1 MGPWRQEVDL
11 FPVLKGGG
19 LVTLSVSERE
29 TIRNLRTKWQSRTL
43 DDELNLRYYKGQQR
57 LEQIGLTIPPS
68 LRKFTVVANWPR
80 VVVDTIVGRQ
90 RVRSLIL
97 PGEDTADPRLRAI
110 WDANNMQAHLKMFL
124 RDRCVYGRS
133 FLSVGTNERSRELP
147 LIRVESPRQIEAD
160 VDVRREVITAAAR
173 FYGEEAPGKP
183 ALATLYLPNVTIWAQ
198 LGPAGWVEL
207 DRDNHNLGAVPIV
220 MHLNRRMS
228 GSWIGESEMTDV
240 IPLADSA
247 ARSLTDMQFAQSAHG
262 APRMFMTGVAQ
273 GDFLDANGKPIP
285 KLEAYFNAVSLI
297 TNPQGKVGQLEAA
310 DLKNFE
316 TAITVYGRQASTVTG
331 FPARYFGLT
340 TTNPPAEGAIRAD
353 EAQLVER
360 VEDQNEECGMT
371 VGWTMALALKF
382 ATGKTVEGNRV
393 KVDWHD
399 PATPTVSQRMDAI
412 TKAKSVGILSRE
424 GSWDE
429 LGWSEARKDKERR
442 YFAAEASDPTMDR
455 LVGQLMSG
463 ATA

>member
-1 MGPWRQEVDL
+1 MA
-11 FPVLKGGG
+11 
-19 LVTLSVSERE
+19 LSDSERE
-29 TIRNLRTKWQSRTL
+29 TIRNLRTNWQSRSY
-43 DDELNLRYYKGQQR
+43 DDDLMWRYYKGRQR

-97 PGEDTADPRLRAI
+97 PGEDTADPKLRAI

-124 RDRCVYGRS
+124 RDRCVYGRA
-133 FLSVGTNERSRELP
+133 FLSVGTNESSPDLP
-147 LIRVESPRQIEAD
+147 MIRVESPRQIEAD

-173 FYGEEAPGKP
+173 FYGEESPGKP
-183 ALATLYLPNVTIWAQ
+183 AYATLYLPDVTVWARQ
-198 LGPAGWVEL
+198 DPAGWVEI
-207 DRDNHNLGAVPIV
+207 DRNVHNLGAVPLV

-228 GSWIGESEMTDV
+228 GSWRGESEMTDI
-240 IPLADSA
+240 IPLTDSV
-247 ARSLTDMQFAQSAHG
+247 ARSLTDMQFAQAAHG
-262 APRMFMTGVAQ
+262 APRMYMTGVAQ
-273 GDFLDANGKPIP
+273 GDFIDANGKPVP

-297 TNPQGKVGQLEAA
+297 KDPNGKVGQLDAA
-310 DLKNFE
+310 DLKNFD
-316 TAITVYGRQASTVTG
+316 TAVKVYGQQASTVTG

-371 VGWTMALALKF
+371 VGWIMALALRF
-382 ATGKTVEGNRV
+382 ATGQSVDGNRV

-399 PATPTVSQRMDAI
+399 PATPTVAQRMDAI

-429 LGWSEARKDKERR
+429 LGWSEARKAKERA
-442 YFAAEASDPTMDR
+442 YFAAEASDPLVER
-455 LVGQLMSG
+455 LTSSLLNN
-463 ATA
+463 APA